1 MLHANV
7 VQYHYSIS
15 GIPKELYVLPL
26 GVAQDLKLVV
36 VVLLFPW
43 LVSVS
48 QDRITC
54 LIII

>member
-36 VVLLFPW
+36 VVLLFSW